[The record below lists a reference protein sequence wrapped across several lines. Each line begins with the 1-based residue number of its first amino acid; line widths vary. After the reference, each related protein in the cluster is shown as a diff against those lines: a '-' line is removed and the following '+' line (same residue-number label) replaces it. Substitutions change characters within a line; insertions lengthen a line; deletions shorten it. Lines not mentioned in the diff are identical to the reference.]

1 MEPEN
6 TPLGKGKSWI
16 PTSQASFSGSIRYSS
31 GCIQKKC
38 CIQKKQK
45 ACLLKWQ
52 FWHKLAPH
60 FIRHTKSLLGSRFLP
75 KSIVPSPSI
84 WLDWLLKTSLNMC
97 QEPSQ
102 TCRLSLSIC
111 VFFHDQDSMALAK
124 SAILDP
130 TLRRVNFRCCLGS
143 WPQNWQFWTLPAA
156 SLVVAAEDHACVSY
170 LKKGLGS
177 GSKRSKNHSSA
188 ITPPQLTPSFT
199 LSTALPTA
207 KSDWFWKVWEAQ
219 LSEFTWQ
226 REHSHNSMCWIDWLS
241 WWHVLIPYMLKNRC
255 NQYILQNQHD
265 CKSSVFQVHSEFS
278 QSVADTSV
286 MPQIEHRQSF
296 EWCTPWETSPSENLD
311 VAPTHSQSR
320 TTLLYF

>member
-1 MEPEN
+1 MAILAKTGTAFYP
-6 TPLGKGKSWI
+6 PYQKSSCFSF
-16 PTSQASFSGSIRYSS
+16 PPKKHRSQ
-31 GCIQKKC
+31 
-38 CIQKKQK
+38 
-45 ACLLKWQ
+45 
-52 FWHKLAPH
+52 P
-60 FIRHTKSLLGSRFLP
+60 
-75 KSIVPSPSI
+75 
-84 WLDWLLKTSLNMC
+84 LNMTWLIIEDFP
-97 QEPSQ
+97 QHVSRTKPNMSPKLVNW
-102 TCRLSLSIC
+102 RF
-111 VFFHDQDSMALAK
+111 FFHDQDSMALAK

-130 TLRRVNFRCCLGS
+130 TLRIVKLSMLPRVLTSKLAILHPTCSFTRSSSRRPCLR
-143 WPQNWQFWTLPAA
+143 AR
-156 SLVVAAEDHACVSY
+156 
-170 LKKGLGS
+170 KKGGVDQ
-177 GSKRSKNHSSA
+177 KDQKNHSSA

-255 NQYILQNQHD
+255 DQYILQNQHD

-311 VAPTHSQSR
+311 VAPTH
-320 TTLLYF
+320 